1 MQEKSVSRNELM
13 MSFKALQGK
22 FEKQKN
28 DVKTKELAFD
38 QLRDDFAEQL
48 RYRERNL
55 GLLIGNE
62 NPLRALADDLSGRLS
77 ATRNGWERQVA
88 GRKKGTQFRE
98 GFGDSLLVFIYG
110 KVKSGKSSLGNYMAW
125 GHSQPTPELKAHV
138 PQPDYFSAEQ
148 TDVASGDKEKE
159 AEKSL
164 QFRVGATEAT
174 SSIQGF
180 KLPGLTWVDS
190 PGLHSVNA
198 RNGDLA
204 KEYVDHA
211 DLIIYT
217 MHSQSPG
224 RASDMEEITELLNSN
239 KKVMILLTGS
249 DTTEED
255 EDDEGNIVTTVIMKD
270 PKDRQEQ
277 IQYVRGELEQLNNNS
292 SILADVLPISTRY
305 AESDPTPEAIAE
317 SGIGRLLYELQT
329 ICSSQALSIKLNTPM
344 ENLRYAI
351 QITAEDLSPIRDL
364 VASFT
369 HDIERQHRDIQ
380 QEMLNLSTQ
389 GSSQMRGYINQVF
402 GEGKNGDLESK
413 LRQKASQ
420 IITDLAQE
428 ALIKIGEKQREGLK
442 QAFDSS
448 RLSKLPEYKEL
459 TEEKEYFVGTQKGN
473 KGKLGL
479 LGAIGGGLVGFVL
492 GGPAGAALGASLGSA
507 ASAAGR
513 SASAEYGRH
522 QVVVGDN
529 MEDRRQAAIESYS
542 NTIQSLLTE
551 YVNTIYEPVY
561 KGMLGY
567 CKALESDMI
576 ELMGKIENLAQG
588 ATDSDAR

>member
-13 MSFKALQGK
+13 MSFKALQGQ
-22 FEKQKN
+22 FEQQKSYL
-28 DVKTKELAFD
+28 KTKEQTFD
-38 QLRDDFAEQL
+38 QLRADFVGQL
-48 RYRERNL
+48 RYREKNL
-55 GLLIGNE
+55 GLLIGHE
-62 NPLRALADDLSGRLS
+62 NPLRMLADGLSGQLS
-77 ATRNGWERQVA
+77 TTLDSWERQVN

-125 GHSQPTPELKAHV
+125 GHSQPTAALKAEAQ
-138 PQPDYFSAEQ
+138 QPDYFSAEK

-204 KEYVDHA
+204 KEYVNHA

-239 KKVMILLTGS
+239 KKIMILLTGS

-255 EDDEGNIVTTVIMKD
+255 EDDEGNIVTTVVMKD
-270 PKDRQEQ
+270 LKDRQDQ
-277 IQYVRGELEQLNNNS
+277 IQYVRGELEQLNNKS
-292 SILADVLPISTRY
+292 SILAEVLPISTRY
-305 AESDPTPEAIAE
+305 AESSPTPDAMVD
-317 SGIGRLLYELQT
+317 SGIGSLLHELQT
-329 ICSSQALSIKLNTPM
+329 ICSSQALTIKLNAPM
-344 ENLRYAI
+344 ENLRRAI
-351 QITAEDLSPIRDL
+351 HLTAEDLSPMRDL
-364 VASFT
+364 VADFARA
-369 HDIERQHRDIQ
+369 IEKQNRDIQ
-380 QEMLNLSTQ
+380 QEMLSLNTL
-389 GSSQMRGYINQVF
+389 GSSKMRSYINQVF
-402 GEGKNGDLESK
+402 GEGESGDLEAK
-413 LRQKASQ
+413 LREKASQ
-420 IITDLAQE
+420 IITELAQE
-428 ALIKIGEKQREGLK
+428 ACIKIGEKHREGLK
-442 QAFDSS
+442 QAFDCS

-459 TEEKEYFVGTQKGN
+459 TEEKEYFVGTKKSN
-473 KGKLGL
+473 KSTLAI
-479 LGAIGGGLVGFVL
+479 LGAIGGGVIGLVV
-492 GGPAGAALGASLGSA
+492 GGPAGAALGASLGGGA

-522 QVVVGDN
+522 KVVVGDN
-529 MEDRRQAAIESYS
+529 MEERRQAAIESYS
-542 NTIQSLLTE
+542 NTIPSLLTE

-567 CKALESDMI
+567 CKALESDMT
-576 ELMGKIENLAQG
+576 ELMGQIEDLALGSNPQ
-588 ATDSDAR
+588 

>member
-13 MSFKALQGK
+13 MSFKALQEQ
-22 FEKQKN
+22 FEQQKN
-28 DVKTKELAFD
+28 DIKAKEQAFD
-38 QLRDDFAEQL
+38 QLRADFAEQL
-48 RYRERNL
+48 RYRDKNL
-55 GLLIGNE
+55 GLLIGHE
-62 NPLRALADDLSGRLS
+62 NPLHTLADDLSGRLS

-88 GRKKGTQFRE
+88 GREKGTKFRE
-98 GFGDSLLVFIYG
+98 QFGDSLLVFIYG

-125 GHSQPTPELKAHV
+125 GHSQPTAELKAQAQ
-138 PQPDYFSAEQ
+138 QPAYFSAEQ
-148 TDVASGDKEKE
+148 TDVVSGDKEKE
-159 AEKSL
+159 AENSL

-180 KLPGLTWVDS
+180 KLPGLTWIDS

-198 RNGDLA
+198 CNGDLA

-239 KKVMILLTGS
+239 KKIMILLTGS

-255 EDDEGNIVTTVIMKD
+255 EDDEGNIVTTVVMKD

-277 IQYVRGELEQLNNNS
+277 IQYVRGELEQLHNNS
-292 SILADVLPISTRY
+292 RVLAEVLPISTRY
-305 AESDPTPEAIAE
+305 AENGPLPEAITE
-317 SGIGRLLYELQT
+317 SGIGRFLYELQT

-344 ENLRYAI
+344 ENLRKAI
-351 QITAEDLSPIRDL
+351 RVTAEDLSKTRDL
-364 VASFT
+364 VADFT
-369 HDIERQHRDIQ
+369 RAIEKQNRDIQ
-380 QEMLNLSTQ
+380 QEILNLSSQ
-389 GSSQMRGYINQVF
+389 GSCQMRGYINQVF
-402 GEGKNGDLESK
+402 GEGKNGELEVK

-420 IITDLAQE
+420 IITELAQE
-428 ALIKIGEKQREGLK
+428 AFIKIGEKQRAGLK

-479 LGAIGGGLVGFVL
+479 LGAIGGGVLGFVL

-507 ASAAGR
+507 AAATGR

-542 NTIQSLLTE
+542 NTIQNQLTE

-561 KGMLGY
+561 KGMQGY
-567 CKALESDMI
+567 CKALESDMT
-576 ELMGKIENLAQG
+576 ELTGKIENLAQG
-588 ATDSDAR
+588 SH